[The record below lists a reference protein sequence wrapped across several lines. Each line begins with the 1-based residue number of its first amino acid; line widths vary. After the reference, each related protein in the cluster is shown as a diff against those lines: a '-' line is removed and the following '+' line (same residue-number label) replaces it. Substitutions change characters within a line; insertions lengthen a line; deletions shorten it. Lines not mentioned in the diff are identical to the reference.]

1 MNIYKLPDKERPDE
15 GKVDNRQNIQEIK
28 KTMEQQ
34 MQTNTSVAGR
44 NDDDMIEIDLLEVF
58 QILLGRIWLIISAGL
73 FCALACFAFSKFVL
87 VPTYESTTKIYILNK
102 TSEST
107 VTYSDVQLGSQLTK
121 DYAELI
127 NSRYV
132 LEEVIQDLAL
142 DMDYDVLL
150 KKVSVSTP
158 TDTRIV
164 SITVEDSDPVMAMN
178 IANAIREAASS
189 HIQNVMDIEA
199 VNVVE
204 TANMPTEKAGPSV
217 VKWSLIGGIIGVL
230 LVSAIVIIQYLM
242 DDTIKTS
249 DDVEKYLGL
258 STLALIP
265 VAVEETENKKKK
277 HRKH

>member
-1 MNIYKLPDKERPDE
+1 MENQTVNNNDE
-15 GKVDNRQNIQEIK
+15 V
-28 KTMEQQ
+28 
-34 MQTNTSVAGR
+34 
-44 NDDDMIEIDLLEVF
+44 EIDLGEVF
-58 QILLGRIWLIISAGL
+58 HLLLSKLGVIILSGIVFCLAAVMGTMLLITP
-73 FCALACFAFSKFVL
+73 K
-87 VPTYESTTKIYILNK
+87 YESTTKIVVLSKQDSSTLTNK
-102 TSEST
+102 DIQTSTS
-107 VTYSDVQLGSQLTK
+107 LTK

-132 LEEVIQDLAL
+132 LEEVIQELAL

>member
-1 MNIYKLPDKERPDE
+1 M
-15 GKVDNRQNIQEIK
+15 
-28 KTMEQQ
+28 
-34 MQTNTSVAGR
+34 
-44 NDDDMIEIDLLEVF
+44 
-58 QILLGRIWLIISAGL
+58 
-73 FCALACFAFSKFVL
+73 
-87 VPTYESTTKIYILNK
+87 
-102 TSEST
+102 
-107 VTYSDVQLGSQLTK
+107 TYSDVQLGSQLTK

-132 LEEVIQDLAL
+132 LEEVIQELAL

-178 IANAIREAASS
+178 IANAIREAASD

-277 HRKH
+277 RRKH